1 MILFKKLGIRT
12 FSFIFILLLLIIT
25 LYSFW
30 KLEIVSLH
38 LFIISSIMSIAFIFI
53 NIVDRFRQMES
64 EGAKLSKQ
72 GDELFKKGEINGAAA
87 RYKEAIIY
95 CKNCYK
101 AHLGL
106 GHCYRIQENWD
117 LAVENFKQA
126 YNIEPGSAI
135 SHYYAGVAH
144 QKAGRIKDAV
154 FEVQQAI
161 QLNSDL
167 LEAYLT
173 AGDIYK
179 SIGDDDDAIS
189 MYNKFIEN
197 NLDEESNTVV
207 QEKLDLLKKI
217 KTSKLDNSD

>member
-1 MILFKKLGIRT
+1 M
-12 FSFIFILLLLIIT
+12 LIIT

-30 KLEIVSLH
+30 KLDIVSFH
-38 LFIISSIMSIAFIFI
+38 LFVISSIMSAAFILI

-64 EGAKLSKQ
+64 EGAKLCRQ
-72 GDELFKKGEINGAAA
+72 GDELFKKGEINGAAT
-87 RYKEAIIY
+87 RYKEAVIY

-117 LAVENFKQA
+117 LAVESFKQA
-126 YNIEPGSAI
+126 YNIETGSAI
-135 SHYYAGVAH
+135 SHYYAGVSH
-144 QKAGRIKDAV
+144 QKAGRTKEAV
-154 FEVQQAI
+154 FEIQQAI
-161 QLNSDL
+161 KLNSDL

-179 SIGDDDDAIS
+179 SIGDDDEAIS

-197 NLDEESNTVV
+197 NLDEESNSVV
-207 QEKLDLLKKI
+207 QEKLDLVKKI
-217 KTSKLDNSD
+217 KTSKSDNSD